1 MITKSYRE
9 KSKYLSYK
17 NNSMEISKSEA
28 ERLLGVSSTTLY
40 NRANKLNIKFIN
52 KVDSKGKS
60 SYIAQSDLEKM
71 AEAMGKPLKKESTP
85 EKEESK
91 TESRVAEEWDAQEFV
106 QEKFM
111 LQLKIKEQEEEIK
124 SNNQIIEFYKENN
137 SQLLMNQ
144 QEAKNQI
151 TTMYWEMLGISKKA
165 TTYYIIS
172 IAVSVVL
179 LLFVVLVATGNL
191 KF

>member
-91 TESRVAEEWDAQEFV
+91 TESRVAEE
-106 QEKFM
+106 
-111 LQLKIKEQEEEIK
+111 
-124 SNNQIIEFYKENN
+124 
-137 SQLLMNQ
+137 
-144 QEAKNQI
+144 
-151 TTMYWEMLGISKKA
+151 
-165 TTYYIIS
+165 
-172 IAVSVVL
+172 
-179 LLFVVLVATGNL
+179 
-191 KF
+191 

>member
-1 MITKSYRE
+1 
-9 KSKYLSYK
+9 
-17 NNSMEISKSEA
+17 MEISKSEA

-40 NRANKLNIKFIN
+40 NRANKMNIKFIN

-85 EKEESK
+85 KKEDSK
-91 TESRVAEEWDAQEFV
+91 TESRGAEEWDAQEFV

-179 LLFVVLVATGNL
+179 LLFVVLVATENL